1 VTPGLRR
8 LLVAA
13 STLVLVAL
21 LAMAISVY
29 LLLQPDRFTAMLQD
43 QAHQA
48 GLVLNLGSP
57 ASPTVFPRPALDL
70 RGITLIAEGADDP
83 ILVASSGRLVLPWST
98 LLGGPVAITQMEV
111 DEPRVDLGA
120 LQSWL
125 AAQPSPPTDAA
136 PVIPRIDAGI
146 SIEHGS
152 LVHGDQLLLNNV
164 ALTVGTLIPDHPF
177 SLDMSANAAAG
188 APLRLRLTATPHMQ
202 GNALQLNDIQLH
214 LAQGGSTTLV
224 LHGHADWHG
233 AANANAQLDGKLE
246 QADAGSH
253 DVALTLTPADQNNPL
268 LLHLKLDGTDNHADL
283 SLPPLALT
291 RWWGALSAP
300 TDPQAASQPEL
311 PPGNGTLHVA
321 KLQIGNLDIS
331 DLNVQVG
338 ASTPAAAS
346 SAAGKPNTGGPS
358 R

>member
-1 VTPGLRR
+1 MTRGLRR

-13 STLVLVAL
+13 SALALVAL
-21 LAMAISVY
+21 LAMAVSVY

-43 QAHQA
+43 QAHEA
-48 GLVLNLGSP
+48 GLVLSLGSP

-83 ILVASSGRLVLPWST
+83 ILLASSARLVLPWST

-125 AAQPSPPTDAA
+125 AARPSSPTNAA
-136 PVIPRIDAGI
+136 PGIPRIDTGI
-146 SIEHGS
+146 SIGRGS
-152 LVHGDQLLLNNV
+152 LVHGDQPLLNNV
-164 ALTVGTLIPDHPF
+164 TLTVGTLIPDHRFP
-177 SLDMSANAAAG
+177 LDMSATTATG
-188 APLRLRLTATPHMQ
+188 APLQLRLTATPHMQ

-224 LHGHADWHG
+224 LHGHASWRG
-233 AANANAQLDGKLE
+233 AANADAQLDGKLD

-253 DVALTLTPADQNNPL
+253 DVALTLAPADQTNPL
-268 LLHLKLDGTDNHADL
+268 LLHLKLDGADNHADL
-283 SLPPLALT
+283 NLPPLALAH
-291 RWWGALSAP
+291 WWGALNAP
-300 TDPQAASQPEL
+300 ADPQTASQPEL

-321 KLQIGNLDIS
+321 KLQIGDLDIS
-331 DLNVQVG
+331 GLSVQVG
-338 ASTPAAAS
+338 APAAAA
-346 SAAGKPNTGGPS
+346 SAASKPSVGGAS